1 MEFTYQHGQS
11 QRVLRQ
17 RNMLGISVIALC
29 AVIAVMLLVSAT
41 RPREIVLQPILRSS
55 LTLSSSGVSREYLEM
70 VTRDAAVLILD
81 RSPSNL
87 EYWMESVLNITSAK
101 AHGRIKADLL
111 KVVDEQRSSSIA
123 QFFTIQSMTI
133 DPKNL
138 RSTVTGQLHTIV
150 GQKVV
155 TKDLRTFQFDWEY
168 NGVSLKLAG
177 FGMVVD
183 EAKARKAA
191 TS

>member
-1 MEFTYQHGQS
+1 MDFTYQHGQS
-11 QRVLRQ
+11 QRILRQ
-17 RNMLGISVIALC
+17 RNLLGMAVLALAGVIG
-29 AVIAVMLLVSAT
+29 IMLLVSAT
-41 RPREIVLQPILRSS
+41 RPREIVLQPVLRSP
-55 LTLSSSGVSREYLEM
+55 LLLSSAGISREYLEL
-70 VTRDAAVLILD
+70 VTRDTAVLVLD

-87 EYWMESVLNITSAK
+87 EYWMQSVLDITSAK
-101 AHGRIKADLL
+101 AHGKIKADLL

-123 QFFTIQSMTI
+123 QFFTIQSMTV

-150 GQKVV
+150 GQKIISNDV
-155 TKDLRTFQFDWEY
+155 RTFQFDWEY

-183 EAKARKAA
+183 PKSRKALP
-191 TS
+191 